1 MALTLDRQIAQN
13 LLQIKAIK
21 LSPQKPFTWASGIQ
35 SPIYCDN
42 RLTLSYPEVRKIILK
57 SFVEKSKHYDFDAV
71 VGVATAGIPHGMM
84 LAQALDVP
92 FAYVRSKSKA
102 HGRQNQLEGELKVGT
117 KVLVIEDLISTGGS
131 CLKAVDAL
139 KQHGIETE
147 AVLAI
152 FQYGFPF
159 AKDAFIEKDT
169 TFETLT
175 DYTTL
180 LAIAAELEYIST
192 TEQQTLTEW
201 QHDPHHW
208 KPSV

>member
-1 MALTLDRQIAQN
+1 MALILDKQIAEK

-92 FAYVRSKSKA
+92 FAYVRSKSKE
-102 HGRQNQLEGELKVGT
+102 HGRQNQLEGELKIGT
-117 KVLVIEDLISTGGS
+117 KALVIEDLISTGGS

-152 FQYGFPF
+152 FQYGFSF
-159 AKDAFIEKDT
+159 AKDAFVKKDT

-175 DYTTL
+175 NYTTL
-180 LAIAAELEYIST
+180 LAMAAELEYIST
-192 TEQQTLTEW
+192 VEQQTLTEW

>member
-1 MALTLDRQIAQN
+1 MALTLDQQIAKK

-42 RLTLSYPEVRKIILK
+42 RLTLSYPEVRKTILEG
-57 SFVEKSKHYDFDAV
+57 FVEKSKQYDFDAV

-92 FAYVRSKSKA
+92 FAYVRSKSKD
-102 HGRQNQLEGELKVGT
+102 HGRQNQLEGELKVGS
-117 KVLVIEDLISTGGS
+117 KALVIEDLISTGGS
-131 CLKAVDAL
+131 CLKAVEAL

-159 AKDAFIEKDT
+159 ATEAFNEKDT

-175 DYTTL
+175 DYSTL
-180 LAIAAELEYIST
+180 LRIAEELEYISK
-192 TEQQTLTEW
+192 TEQQTLADW
-201 QHDPHHW
+201 QQDPHNW
-208 KPSV
+208 SA